1 LAAENVL
8 ASSVT
13 RLSRGLASSVVRNAL
28 VI

>member
-8 ASSVT
+8 PNSVA
-13 RLSRGLASSVVRNAL
+13 RLSHGLASSVVRNAL